1 MNKCIDNEIQEL
13 LPDLLYQSLDG
24 ATKQRVEAHVATCES
39 CREELDVLRTVKA
52 AAVFAPVIDADSI
65 VRQIPPY
72 RMIVPGVEQP
82 KRTRMVSWLVAAGF
96 ALAIVGGGALV
107 VSNQSRQPQS
117 PARYGQVASPPGEP
131 TETSVAALD
140 SNAGETRPLAL
151 ASTADLSDLS
161 DGNLQQLMNEMN
173 DFDAL
178 PASELEP
185 VIAVDSVDSL

>member
-24 ATKQRVEAHVATCES
+24 ATKQRVDAHLATCES
-39 CREELDVLRTVKA
+39 CREELNVLRAVKG

-82 KRTRMVSWLVAAGF
+82 KRTRLVSWLVAAGF
-96 ALAIVGGGALV
+96 ALAVLGVGSLV
-107 VSNQSRQPQS
+107 VSDQSRQPQS
-117 PARYGQVASPPGEP
+117 VAGNGQVTLPSGEP
-131 TETSVAALD
+131 IGTSVATA
-140 SNAGETRPLAL
+140 SETRSLAL

-161 DGNLQQLMNEMN
+161 DGNLQQLINEMD